1 MKSFILTAA
10 LLLTNV
16 IVMAQVTRSN
26 QLSKKTDM
34 NTNDKTASE
43 KKFEK
48 PDDVPVRTNATEHR
62 MHETHLR
69 TVCSNT
75 TECNGTGIQ
84 E

>member
-10 LLLTNV
+10 LLLTSM
-16 IVMAQVTRSN
+16 IAMAQVTKSD

-34 NTNDKTASE
+34 NTNDRTA
-43 KKFEK
+43 
-48 PDDVPVRTNATEHR
+48 P
-62 MHETHLR
+62 ETHSR

-84 E
+84 K

>member
-48 PDDVPVRTNATEHR
+48 PDD
-62 MHETHLR
+62 ETHSR